1 MEYFTN
7 NFNIMLVWKK
17 RLFKGFV
24 SFFYLE
30 ILRQLRFLSSNERNK
45 SMEKYKTKH
54 IYNRNSPNF
63 SLGIRVVFMMG
74 HPFTFRNEYFQ
85 MITIN
90 EIMIWY
96 NFHNI

>member
-1 MEYFTN
+1 
-7 NFNIMLVWKK
+7 MLVRKN
-17 RLFKGFV
+17 RLFKGGP
-24 SFFYLE
+24 FFYLE
-30 ILRQLRFLSSNERNK
+30 ILKKLRFLGSNERNK
-45 SMEKYKTKH
+45 CIKKYKTKH

-74 HPFTFRNEYFQ
+74 PPFTFRNGYFQ

-90 EIMIWY
+90 EIMLCY